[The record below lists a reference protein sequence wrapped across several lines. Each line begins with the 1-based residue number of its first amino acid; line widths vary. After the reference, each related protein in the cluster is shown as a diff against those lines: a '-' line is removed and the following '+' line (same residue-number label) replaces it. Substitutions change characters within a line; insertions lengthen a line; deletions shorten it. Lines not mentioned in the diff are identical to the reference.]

1 MKLLGLDNGYNF
13 TKTSEGVSIL
23 STIKHGVDDINT
35 NVLQVKIGKKDYIVA
50 DENGTY
56 VADADKLKSEESR
69 ELLKVCTLTA
79 IGLSYPEESFI
90 DVEVV
95 AGLPVDYFSNQKD
108 ELKNIL
114 ENINEKIYINTV
126 GKEQKIRITKATI
139 YPQSAG
145 VVFSKAK
152 QVKGETSL
160 VIDIGGGT
168 WDISQFDGL
177 KMTKKR
183 SYSEGML
190 ILYSK
195 IAQYLNSNFYTKYN
209 TSDIYALTERKYFT
223 VAGER
228 KDINVVN
235 NVVENHVSKV
245 ITDLKRDFDT
255 TNVDNIF
262 LIGGGAKP
270 LYELLKKSFPN
281 AILELEAQMANA
293 KCFEL
298 MGQMKR

>member
-23 STIKHGVDDINT
+23 STIKHGIDHINT
-35 NVLQVKIGKKDYIVA
+35 NVIQVLIKDKNYIVA

-56 VADADKLKSEESR
+56 IADADKLKSEESR
-69 ELLKVCTLTA
+69 ELLKVCTLTS
-79 IGLSYPEESFI
+79 IGLSYPEETFI

-108 ELKNIL
+108 EFKALL
-114 ENINEKIYINTV
+114 ESFNEKITINSI
-126 GKEQKIRITKATI
+126 GREQKIRITKATI

-177 KMTKKR
+177 KLTKKR

-190 ILYSK
+190 VLYSK
-195 IAQYLNSNFYTKYN
+195 MAQYLNSEFYTKFN
-209 TSDIYALTERKYFT
+209 TSDIYALTERRFFT

-228 KDINVVN
+228 KDISVADEVI
-235 NVVENHVSKV
+235 ENHVSKV

-270 LYELLKKSFPN
+270 LYDLLKKVFPN
-281 AILELEAQMANA
+281 ATLEAEAQMTNA

>member
-23 STIKHGVDDINT
+23 STIKHGIDYINT
-35 NVLQVKIGKKDYIVA
+35 NVIQVLIKDKNYIVA

-56 VADADKLKSEESR
+56 IADADKLKSKESR
-69 ELLKVCTLTA
+69 ELLKVCTLTS
-79 IGLSYPEESFI
+79 IGLSYPEETFI

-108 ELKNIL
+108 EFKALL
-114 ENINEKIYINTV
+114 ESFNEKITINSI
-126 GKEQKIRITKATI
+126 GREQKIRITKATI

-177 KMTKKR
+177 KLTKKR

-195 IAQYLNSNFYTKYN
+195 MAQFLNSEFYTKFN
-209 TSDIYALTERKYFT
+209 TSDIYALTERRFFT

-228 KDINVVN
+228 KDISVADEVI
-235 NVVENHVSKV
+235 ENHVSKV

-270 LYELLKKSFPN
+270 LYELLKKAFPN
-281 AILELEAQMANA
+281 ATLEAEAQMANA